1 MIDDAYRENVQNAI
15 DNHDFETFIYWYKKL
30 NSKGIL
36 EGYID
41 SEFNCFIPLIYL
53 PDSIYVPEQNDYI
66 SVLDRNNFNKITFSE
81 SECG

>member
-1 MIDDAYRENVQNAI
+1 
-15 DNHDFETFIYWYKKL
+15 L